1 MGHQGQTRLVELY
14 WREYREPAPL
24 YEGDVLTECPGD
36 LDFSVVYAVIV
47 SGDFPNPCGHAL
59 LFVPKKF
66 MSSPTD
72 GSYFQVAGVYTY
84 PRIIDEHGY
93 RRYLRENKKKELDRY
108 AVPLLNPETAQDRL
122 EQLAQKKWAWLVLPH
137 NCAAF
142 VEDVASAGG
151 STAGL
156 YSNCP
161 RYEAFR

>member
-1 MGHQGQTRLVELY
+1 MGHPGENNIRTLY
-14 WREYREPAPL
+14 WRQPRAPGPP
-24 YEGDVLTECPGD
+24 YEGEVLTECPGD
-36 LDFSVVYAVIV
+36 LDFSLVYAVIV
-47 SGDFPNPCGHAL
+47 SGDFPNPCGHEF

-66 MSSPTD
+66 PSSPTD

-84 PRIIDEHGY
+84 PRVMDEDGY
-93 RRYLRENKKKELDRY
+93 QRYLRENQKKEVDRY
-108 AVPLLNPETAQDRL
+108 AVPLLNPEAAQDRL
-122 EQLAQKKWAWLVLPH
+122 EQLMQKKWAWLVLPH

-142 VEDVASAGG
+142 VEDVVSAGG